1 MATQSNRLVA
11 ANTERSFRA
20 CPAQDMRHVALSLN
34 SRRIQAGAVSLDA
47 AELRRA
53 LESQELTLHYQPKLT
68 VGGSTMVAGVEALV
82 RWNHP
87 QLGLLLPGQFL
98 PLAETAGLLT
108 EITDFTITEAIQ
120 QHALWRDNGIDLSV
134 AVNLAPAL
142 VRDEGFPDRLI
153 SSLRQFDVPPTR
165 LTLDVKEMDGLSDRA
180 LCLEAFTRLR
190 AAGIGLALDDYGS
203 GLSSITELYRMPFTE
218 VKIDGALI
226 ADASRDGNAGIVMRA
241 IVRLAHE
248 LFMVVTAEGV
258 ETEMHL
264 DRVIF
269 SECDFVQGTL
279 LCGPRP
285 PADVERFLADVAIR
299 AGSANPSIGNRHMLT
314 ARRDRA
320 AATQKM

>member
-1 MATQSNRLVA
+1 MRPCSLPRPEDPLRRTYRAVAVMLTWDPLSARILCRKPVLLIPLTDLRSTDMATQSNRLVA

-20 CPAQDMRHVALSLN
+20 CPAQDMRHAALGLN
-34 SRRIQAGAVSLDA
+34 SRRMPAGAASALDA

-68 VGGSTMVAGVEALV
+68 VGGSTMVVGVEALV

-142 VRDEGFPDRLI
+142 IKDEGFPDRLI
-153 SSLRQFDVPPTR
+153 SSLRQFGVPPTR

-190 AAGIGLALDDYGS
+190 AA
-203 GLSSITELYRMPFTE
+203 
-218 VKIDGALI
+218 
-226 ADASRDGNAGIVMRA
+226 
-241 IVRLAHE
+241 
-248 LFMVVTAEGV
+248 
-258 ETEMHL
+258 
-264 DRVIF
+264 
-269 SECDFVQGTL
+269 
-279 LCGPRP
+279 
-285 PADVERFLADVAIR
+285 
-299 AGSANPSIGNRHMLT
+299 
-314 ARRDRA
+314 
-320 AATQKM
+320 